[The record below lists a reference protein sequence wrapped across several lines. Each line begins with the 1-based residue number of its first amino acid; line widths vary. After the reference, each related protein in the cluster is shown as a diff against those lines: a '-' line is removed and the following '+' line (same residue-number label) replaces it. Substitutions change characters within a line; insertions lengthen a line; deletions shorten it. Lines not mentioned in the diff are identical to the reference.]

1 MGHFARSRMQKN
13 ICYFSASL
21 SIELIACGKCK
32 LKILLGYLGQS
43 GHYREI
49 LYACSCINPPD
60 YKSGCS
66 VIPRHGPM
74 AVQNKIKVELIV

>member
-1 MGHFARSRMQKN
+1 MDSMGHFARSLMQKN

-21 SIELIACGKCK
+21 SIELIACAS
-32 LKILLGYLGQS
+32 Y
-43 GHYREI
+43 
-49 LYACSCINPPD
+49 INPPD

>member
-1 MGHFARSRMQKN
+1 MDSMGHFARSRMQKN

-43 GHYREI
+43 GHI
-49 LYACSCINPPD
+49 ACSCINPQD
-60 YKSGCS
+60 YKSGFS
-66 VIPRHGPM
+66 VIPSKAWPHGS
-74 AVQNKIKVELIV
+74 AE